1 MRNSR
6 HSKPRSR
13 LGLRITPAFAVLIA
27 LPLSALAAQSLQ
39 PVSMQASGEWV
50 SPTKD
55 YGFALPASATVGWEL
70 QARLTSGRVS
80 LGAGYQ
86 RSTVFQS
93 DQADLT
99 GTLSLGFVEPRV
111 VVVVL
116 GQRIAPYLAGRLGYG
131 SLLIPQRPSVNESVI
146 TYGGGA
152 GVLIA
157 LVPRL
162 ALDMG
167 GQYFVTD
174 FQSHGGNAGYW
185 LVRLGAAVGLF

>member
-6 HSKPRSR
+6 QSKPSSLPGR
-13 LGLRITPAFAVLIA
+13 LISLAFAVLIV
-27 LPLSALAAQSLQ
+27 LPHTDLAAQSLQ

-55 YGFALPASATVGWEL
+55 YGFTLPASATVGWEL
-70 QARLTSGRVS
+70 QARLTAGRLS

-86 RSTVFQS
+86 RSTVFKS
-93 DQADLT
+93 DQAALT
-99 GTLSLGFVEPRV
+99 GTLSLGFIEPRV
-111 VVVVL
+111 VVLVL

-131 SLLIPQRPSVNESVI
+131 ALLIPQRPSVNESVL

-162 ALDMG
+162 ALDIG

-174 FQSHGGNAGYW
+174 FQSQGGNAGYW
-185 LVRLGAAVGLF
+185 LVRMGAAVGLF